1 MAPYIIGIDEC
12 TSNAACNKHIF
23 INLQFE
29 NENKREWEL
38 TIN

>member
-1 MAPYIIGIDEC
+1 MAPYIIGIDKC

-29 NENKREWEL
+29 NENKKRME
-38 TIN
+38 IKH